1 MNVQLPFY
9 ASVLADASGA
19 EVAGLVLA
27 QIHARQVAAQGP
39 ADVDLGMAG
48 VTLAEDSKYF
58 DGLSCPR
65 SARGWREAIEA
76 LADEYAAGVAPN
88 VAYRRDDLKYCDAL
102 PFLRLH
108 LDDEDA

>member
-27 QIHARQVAAQGP
+27 QIHARQVAAQGL

-58 DGLSCPR
+58 DGLSGRDPPAL
-65 SARGWREAIEA
+65 ARGDQA
-76 LADEYAAGVAPN
+76 LADEYAAGVAPTWPI
-88 VAYRRDDLKYCDAL
+88 AATT
-102 PFLRLH
+102 
-108 LDDEDA
+108 

>member
-1 MNVQLPFY
+1 
-9 ASVLADASGA
+9 
-19 EVAGLVLA
+19 
-27 QIHARQVAAQGP
+27 
-39 ADVDLGMAG
+39 MAG

-58 DGLSCPR
+58 DGLSWPEIR
-65 SARGWREAIEA
+65 QRWREAIEA